1 MNPPKGGSDTLLQ
14 LQELIPT
21 VQVPAKKVS
30 SVQGSGIEVYITL
43 RSSGLIQFSPLGVW
57 TLLEGRA
64 IDRVCYLW
72 TVGKIEATKDAE
84 SALAKTLDSSFGL
97 CSPYQKD

>member
-30 SVQGSGIEVYITL
+30 SVQGSGFEVFT
-43 RSSGLIQFSPLGVW
+43 SMFEW
-57 TLLEGRA
+57 TNTILTTR
-64 IDRVCYLW
+64 C
-72 TVGKIEATKDAE
+72 
-84 SALAKTLDSSFGL
+84 LDPTGGTG
-97 CSPYQKD
+97 D